1 MSASFPRSPSLP
13 ATRRRFLQSAAVAT
27 FSVVFADFSTA
38 GAAKPST
45 PDFERVPYYWP
56 AQELA
61 ARLGVDASA
70 KRPDG
75 YVRAVYF
82 HRSTGCAN
90 CRRIATYVFETVRD
104 EFRAETR
111 SKRLELRYVDFE
123 APENRRLATAFKVA
137 APSLVLVVGRDGRDA
152 TAKKATR
159 IWELVGDSERF
170 KRYVADEIRAALAES
185 TSRRL
190 SQEAKNT

>member
-1 MSASFPRSPSLP
+1 MNAPFLRSPSLL

-45 PDFERVPYYWP
+45 PDFERVPYYWS
-56 AQELA
+56 AQKLA
-61 ARLGVDASA
+61 ARLGVDANA

-82 HRSTGCAN
+82 HRSPGCAN

-104 EFRAETR
+104 EFRDETR

-123 APENRRLATAFKVA
+123 APENRRLATTLKIT
-137 APSLVLVVGRDGRDA
+137 APTLVLVVGRDGRDA
-152 TAKKATR
+152 TAKKTTR
-159 IWELVGDSERF
+159 IWELVGDSDRF

-185 TSRRL
+185 TSRRP
-190 SQEAKNT
+190 S